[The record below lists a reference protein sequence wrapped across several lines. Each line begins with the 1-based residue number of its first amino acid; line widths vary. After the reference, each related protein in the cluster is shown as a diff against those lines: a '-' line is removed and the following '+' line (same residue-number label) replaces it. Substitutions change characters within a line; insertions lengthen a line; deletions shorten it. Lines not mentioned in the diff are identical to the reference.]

1 MSLDEIKKLDVKDRI
16 ILMNEIWAT
25 LEVEDE
31 KIESPTWHKEILE
44 NRLEKLDNDEA
55 QFITLEELKAK

>member
-25 LEVEDE
+25 LEEDSD
-31 KIESPTWHKEILE
+31 IESPSWHKKVLD
-44 NRLEKLDNDEA
+44 NRLEKLHNNDTEL
-55 QFITLEELKAK
+55 ISLEELKAR